1 LTLQYIL
8 DGFMQKKQFKIHEA
22 AEADCIEILAL
33 QKLCYLQEAE
43 IYHDFSIQPL
53 TQTYQELKDEFIKYI
68 FLKCLFNQKII
79 GSVRALENA
88 KTCFIGKLIVHPDY
102 QNIGIGR
109 ELMNQIEYKFSNSAR
124 FELFTG
130 SESVKNISLYQKL
143 GYNIFKRE
151 KIKPSL
157 ELVFLEKI
165 NSRL

>member
-1 LTLQYIL
+1 MQQKKYKISEASEADSTEILTLQ
-8 DGFMQKKQFKIHEA
+8 KI
-22 AEADCIEILAL
+22 
-33 QKLCYLQEAE
+33 CYLQEAE

-53 TQTYQELKDEFIKYI
+53 TQTDKELKDEFTKCI
-68 FLKCLFNQKII
+68 FLKCVFGNNII
-79 GSVRALENA
+79 GSVRAFEND
-88 KTCFIGKLIVHPDY
+88 KTCFIGKLIVHPEF

-130 SESVKNISLYQKL
+130 SESIKNISLYQKL

-165 NSRL
+165 NSGL